1 MVKSLIV
8 KSFVR
13 KIAGN
18 KRVSVGFY
26 NALEKKVEDIIKDAT
41 KRADG
46 NKRSTLMAHDIWFS
60 KIFFLKAKSLL
71 NKVKWAKGITY
82 EKWGRV

>member
-1 MVKSLIV
+1 MVKALIV

-13 KIAGN
+13 KIAGQ

-26 NALEKKVEDIIKDAT
+26 NALEKKVEDIIKDAA

-46 NKRSTLMAHDIWFS
+46 NKRSTLMAHDI
-60 KIFFLKAKSLL
+60 
-71 NKVKWAKGITY
+71 
-82 EKWGRV
+82 